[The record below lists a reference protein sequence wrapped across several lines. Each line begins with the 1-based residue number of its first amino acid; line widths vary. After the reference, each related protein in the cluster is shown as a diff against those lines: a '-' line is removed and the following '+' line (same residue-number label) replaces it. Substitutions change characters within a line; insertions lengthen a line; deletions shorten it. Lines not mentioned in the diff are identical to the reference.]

1 MKGNF
6 NITKRES
13 KKMIW
18 CWKIT
23 YVNTWQMPPFIGQKV
38 ELLIG
43 GHPLILWL
51 VLDIIG
57 CWFLMLLAGLVAGF
71 WCCWLVWLL
80 VFDIVGCCFWY
91 CWLVKTSL
99 LTSELE
105 PFVPSKLW
113 AIVLAFQQ
121 KKPDLIWTSRTR
133 DMTRKP
139 NRARAVRTAS
149 DVSVVSTIWTWKRQI
164 WVLDSSWKL

>member
-1 MKGNF
+1 MLKINLCKYMANASF
-6 NITKRES
+6 YRPKSRTIDWWPS
-13 KKMIW
+13 IDFVASSW
-18 CWKIT
+18 HYCW
-23 YVNTWQMPPFIGQKV
+23 
-38 ELLIG
+38 LIFDVVG
-43 GHPLILWL
+43 WFC
-51 VLDIIG
+51 
-57 CWFLMLLAGLVAGF
+57 CWFLILLAGF
-71 WCCWLVWLL
+71 WCCWLL
-80 VFDIVGCCFWY
+80 
-91 CWLVKTSL
+91 KTSL

-105 PFVPSKLW
+105 PFVSSKLW